1 MGNSVSRAALV
12 VVIMNLLAKVL
23 GFLREVAIAGVF
35 GATLQVDAY
44 TVAYSLP
51 YSLQQVLGQALLT
64 ITVPLLT
71 KYITENRR
79 QEGDL
84 VTSYFINATAVAMVV
99 ITVLG
104 MVFAPFLVKIMAP
117 SLDPKAVSLTVD
129 LTRIM
134 FPAII
139 FMSLGMICSG
149 ILNANHKFLS
159 AAFAPGF
166 SSLIIIVSVFV
177 LGKAFGIRGLAYGT
191 LLSFVGLLLVVLP
204 GVWKTGYRYRP
215 KLSFKDPEVKTA
227 MASLVPIV
235 LGTSV
240 NQIYYIL
247 NTAFASGLPEGM
259 VSVLK
264 YASKVVNLP
273 SGIFV
278 AAIAVAIYPAFSEY
292 ALKREDKSFVNS
304 LEKGLGIVML
314 LAIPSAVGLICL
326 AQPIISVIYEHGA
339 FTHDKVLVAAQAL
352 QWYSIGLFP
361 YAAILVLMKAVYAF
375 DDIKAPILAGL
386 CGLAVNVGVSFITIG
401 SMGHQGLALA
411 TSLASTVNMLAFF
424 PALRKHLPAM
434 KYRNFIQSFFR
445 IGLASL
451 GMALA
456 VLGTVFCLGRF
467 GITADVV
474 VVLAG
479 IVVGVLVYFVLTLVF
494 QVREVIYFKEIVMKK
509 LHRGNK

>member
-12 VVIMNLLAKVL
+12 VVIMNLLAKIL

-35 GATLQVDAY
+35 GATMQTDAY
-44 TVAYSLP
+44 NVAYTLP

-64 ITVPLLT
+64 ITVPILT
-71 KYITENRR
+71 KYLVENRR
-79 QEGDL
+79 QEANL
-84 VTSYFINATAVAMVV
+84 VTSYFINATAAAMIITAALGVV
-99 ITVLG
+99 FSPL
-104 MVFAPFLVKIMAP
+104 LVKIFAP
-117 SLDPKAVSLTVD
+117 NLNVAAVDLAIE

-177 LGKAFGIRGLAYGT
+177 LGSNFGIRGLAYGT
-191 LLSFVGLLLVVLP
+191 LLSFVGFLLVVLP
-204 GVWKTGYRYRP
+204 GVWRSGYRYLP
-215 KLSFKDPEVKTA
+215 KFSLRHPEVKAA
-227 MASLVPIV
+227 MLSLVPIV

-247 NTAFASGLPEGM
+247 NRIFASGLPEGSI
-259 VSVLK
+259 SVLN
-264 YASKVVNLP
+264 YATKVVNLP

-292 ALKREDKSFVNS
+292 ALKDQKDSFIAS
-304 LEKGLGIVML
+304 LEKGMGIVML

-326 AQPIISVIYEHGA
+326 ANPIISVLFERGE
-339 FTHDKVLVAAQAL
+339 FTHAAAISTAQAL

-375 DDIKAPILAGL
+375 NDVKMPIYAGL
-386 CGLAVNVGVSFITIG
+386 CGIAVNVAVSFITIG
-401 SMGHQGLALA
+401 FMGHRGLALA
-411 TSLASTVNMLAFF
+411 TALASTINMLVFF
-424 PALRKHLPAM
+424 PALRKHLPGI
-434 KYRNFIQSFFR
+434 KYGNFLQSFCR
-445 IGLASL
+445 ITAASL
-451 GMALA
+451 GMAA
-456 VLGTVFCLGRF
+456 
-467 GITADVV
+467 
-474 VVLAG
+474 VVLAVRYLLPRIGLGSDLMVVTVG
-479 IVVGVLVYFVLTLVF
+479 IILGVAVYFVLTMLLK
-494 QVREVIYFKEIVMKK
+494 VREVVYFKEILGKK
-509 LHRGNK
+509 LHRGN